1 MLQMLEQDKVRSPN
15 PKNHW
20 ERDIAADSLLLPRE
34 QGNDELI
41 SGDLPHF

>member
-1 MLQMLEQDKVRSPN
+1 MLQMLDQDIVRSPV
-15 PKNHW
+15 PKNHS
-20 ERDIAADSLLLPRE
+20 ERDIAADSLLLSRE

>member
-1 MLQMLEQDKVRSPN
+1 MLQMLERDMVRSPVPQN
-15 PKNHW
+15 LSEH
-20 ERDIAADSLLLPRE
+20 DIAADRLLLPRE

>member
-1 MLQMLEQDKVRSPN
+1 MLQMLEQDIVRSPV
-15 PKNHW
+15 PKNDS
-20 ERDIAADSLLLPRE
+20 ELDIAGDSLLLQRE

>member
-1 MLQMLEQDKVRSPN
+1 MLQMLEQDMIRSPV
-15 PKNHW
+15 PKNHS

-41 SGDLPHF
+41 SADLPHF